1 MKVLLVSPSRV
12 NGMKVF
18 NYRSDYDFEIDGDDY
33 GQFPPLGLLYIASA
47 LKKARPHHQVELI
60 DAIAEKLSGVELEQR
75 MREFAPDVVG
85 VSTFTMVMYDCCV
98 IAQMAKMIN
107 PDVHVCFGGPHIT
120 DFPVE
125 TAHLPVVDSIVLGEG
140 EEAFVELLDHLEKE
154 EPVEGIPGV
163 FTRENV
169 HQVTRN
175 KNRRPMV
182 ADLDSLP
189 FPDRSLLKQ
198 ELYHNAIGFEKN
210 IASIITSRGCPKQ
223 CTFCATMHS
232 NYRMR
237 SVPNVLDEIHEIIDD
252 GIKEVFFQ
260 DDTFNLLGERAKIF
274 CREVLANNLN
284 FTWSFKAR
292 VDQIDEELVDL
303 ARQAGCRQLHIG
315 VETGTQEGLDFLKK
329 GVSIG
334 QLRHAFNLAHKY
346 GIRTIADWM
355 IGLPFERTAADI
367 DRNFQFLLDL
377 DPFYVQINVLQPF
390 PYTEIFWQAEQK
402 GLDDM
407 ERWKAWCANPTRD
420 FQKGVWSEFFTIEE
434 LNQKARQLYRRF
446 YFRPE
451 YIAKSVVNLANH
463 RDFMR
468 KVQGAKRLL
477 FNSAKQDQQQ
487 KRDKF
492 GSYILDNL
500 DQELRQSLDQAYQGR
515 QQDGQE
521 KKKKPETVDV

>member
-1 MKVLLVSPSRV
+1 MKVLLISPNRI

-47 LKKARPHHQVELI
+47 VKQARPHHQVSLI
-60 DAIAEKLSGVELEQR
+60 DAIAEKLTGAEMEQR
-75 MREFAPDVVG
+75 IRDIDPDVVG
-85 VSTFTMVMYDCCV
+85 ISTFTMVMYDCCV

-107 PDVHVCFGGPHIT
+107 PEVHVCFGGPHIT
-120 DFPVE
+120 DFPAE
-125 TAHLPVVDSIVLGEG
+125 TANLPVADSIVLGEG
-140 EEAFVELLDHLEKE
+140 EEAFVELLDHLEQGKPIE
-154 EPVEGIPGV
+154 SIPGV
-163 FTRENV
+163 FTRNNV
-169 HQVTRN
+169 DHLTRN
-175 KNRRPMV
+175 KNRRPMI

-198 ELYHNAIGFEKN
+198 ELYYNAIGFEKN
-210 IASIITSRGCPKQ
+210 IAAIITSRGCPKQ

-237 SVPNVLDEIHEIIDD
+237 SVPDVLDEIQEILDD

-274 CREVLANNLN
+274 CREVLANNLH

-292 VDQIDEELVDL
+292 VDQIDDELMDL

-329 GVSIG
+329 GVTIG

-346 GIRTIADWM
+346 KIRTIADWM
-355 IGLPFERTAADI
+355 IGLPFERTIKDI
-367 DRNFQFLLDL
+367 DHNFQFLLDL

-390 PYTEIFWQAEQK
+390 PFTEIFWQAEQK
-402 GLDDM
+402 GLDHLD
-407 ERWKAWCANPTRD
+407 RWKTWCANPARE
-420 FQKGVWSEFFTIEE
+420 FQKGVWNEFFSGEE
-434 LNQKARQLYRRF
+434 LNEKAKQLYRKF

-451 YIAKSVVNLANH
+451 YIAKSVANLANYN
-463 RDFMR
+463 DLTR
-468 KVQGAKRLL
+468 KFQGARRLL
-477 FNSAKQDQQQ
+477 FNSGRKEAQ
-487 KRDKF
+487 KNRDRY
-492 GSYILDNL
+492 GSYILENL
-500 DQELRQSLDQAYQGR
+500 DQQLRESLDRSYGKLQAR
-515 QQDGQE
+515 PPQE
-521 KKKKPETVDV
+521 SKALLVDA